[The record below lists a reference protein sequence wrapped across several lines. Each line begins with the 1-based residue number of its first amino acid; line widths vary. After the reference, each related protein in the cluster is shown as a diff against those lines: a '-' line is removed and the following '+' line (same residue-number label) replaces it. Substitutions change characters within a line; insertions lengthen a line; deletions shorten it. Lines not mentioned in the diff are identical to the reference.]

1 MMGQNSNPLQVM
13 LARNNLNTTSRLRQP
28 TAVKKSSSLNATV
41 SFGKENAVVA
51 KKSVTK
57 TTSSTNLNKSVPTL
71 NLKPLTKKTTTSS
84 VATARTTAAKGLSV
98 RNTNLNKTVATA
110 RPATSTGVTKSVG
123 LKRKAADTTS
133 TMGTA
138 PKTARP
144 ATARPMTARTTTTT
158 RPTTARTTTTTTRT
172 VRKPTAEEKS
182 KKAAEEAILAAQRAE
197 ESLREEVDGLK
208 VEIEQLQSTQSA
220 NADLQAQLSAAL
232 STEQQAKSALEAVH
246 AQLKEVNLQQSL
258 QITQKST
265 RIAELEAQVVTLQQ
279 QVLTLQG
286 ELATAHSL
294 NEERAATISTLTAE
308 KSAAHATIAEL
319 EHKRRL
325 EEAIR
330 KKLHNTILELKGNIR
345 VFCRVRPFLPS
356 DNNNN
361 NNNNNMGS
369 TSSASASSLN
379 NSGSSDS
386 SSGSLALPTEVLTIP
401 DNDPD
406 HRTISMTSA
415 ARASV
420 DGSKS
425 HVSTHAFN
433 FDRVFGGESTQGE
446 VFEEISQLVQSAL
459 DGYAVN
465 IFAYGQTGSG
475 KTFTMEGTAEQAGMI
490 ERAVMQIFETMHGDL
505 RSMGWEFDAPK
516 VSFLEIYDEQL
527 RDLLSGEEKEKLE
540 IVHDR
545 LAGRTSVKHL
555 TEVEVT
561 CSSAVHALLQ
571 TASKNR
577 AVAATKCN
585 DRSSRSHSVFQ
596 LRLNGRNSISNESTA
611 GLLNLI
617 DLAGSER
624 LKVSGATG
632 ERQKE
637 TVAINKSL
645 SALGDVIV
653 ALGNKEKHVPFRNSK
668 LTHLLQYALG
678 GASSKTLMFVNVSP
692 VPSSYGETLCSL
704 RFAAKVNA
712 CEIGTAR
719 KQSKVGA

>member
-1 MMGQNSNPLQVM
+1 
-13 LARNNLNTTSRLRQP
+13 
-28 TAVKKSSSLNATV
+28 
-41 SFGKENAVVA
+41 
-51 KKSVTK
+51 
-57 TTSSTNLNKSVPTL
+57 
-71 NLKPLTKKTTTSS
+71 
-84 VATARTTAAKGLSV
+84 
-98 RNTNLNKTVATA
+98 
-110 RPATSTGVTKSVG
+110 
-123 LKRKAADTTS
+123 
-133 TMGTA
+133 
-138 PKTARP
+138 
-144 ATARPMTARTTTTT
+144 
-158 RPTTARTTTTTTRT
+158 
-172 VRKPTAEEKS
+172 
-182 KKAAEEAILAAQRAE
+182 
-197 ESLREEVDGLK
+197 
-208 VEIEQLQSTQSA
+208 
-220 NADLQAQLSAAL
+220 
-232 STEQQAKSALEAVH
+232 
-246 AQLKEVNLQQSL
+246 
-258 QITQKST
+258 
-265 RIAELEAQVVTLQQ
+265 
-279 QVLTLQG
+279 
-286 ELATAHSL
+286 
-294 NEERAATISTLTAE
+294 
-308 KSAAHATIAEL
+308 
-319 EHKRRL
+319 
-325 EEAIR
+325 
-330 KKLHNTILELKGNIR
+330 
-345 VFCRVRPFLPS
+345 
-356 DNNNN
+356 
-361 NNNNNMGS
+361 
-369 TSSASASSLN
+369 
-379 NSGSSDS
+379 
-386 SSGSLALPTEVLTIP
+386 
-401 DNDPD
+401 
-406 HRTISMTSA
+406 MTSA

-527 RDLLSGEEKEKLE
+527 RDLLSGEEKEKEKEKEKLE

-555 TEVEVT
+555 TEVEVA